1 MTQFV
6 VFTCISFVLTF
17 TTFILTDE
25 RYYGIPETE
34 IGGELGKISAYVEIV
49 VIFEG
54 LMMGPIFD
62 YFGRKIPLVVGF
74 LMTGVAVG
82 AIPLFRSLY
91 PAFFLIRVMISCGT
105 LTGLNAPLMP
115 DYVEK
120 ESLGRAVGQV
130 EVVINMAFI
139 FASTGMLQI
148 ADHLSDEKYI
158 YFATGGTII
167 LIAFWLI
174 FGLKDVID
182 DP

>member
-1 MTQFV
+1 
-6 VFTCISFVLTF
+6 
-17 TTFILTDE
+17 
-25 RYYGIPETE
+25 
-34 IGGELGKISAYVEIV
+34 
-49 VIFEG
+49 
-54 LMMGPIFD
+54 
-62 YFGRKIPLVVGF
+62 
-74 LMTGVAVG
+74 
-82 AIPLFRSLY
+82 
-91 PAFFLIRVMISCGT
+91 MISCGT
-105 LTGLNAPLMP
+105 LTGLNAPLLP

-182 DP
+182 DPKEQVKVHQNLALENASSQQSVL